1 VAHAELEELAVK
13 ATGGDLA
20 AVEELVV
27 GFHDHLFAFLYL
39 LGVRD
44 ADVDDVAQ
52 EVTVEIYRSLA
63 RYEPD
68 QPFLP
73 WMRAVARNVT
83 SKHWRSKRRRREHMT
98 RFRELVEERLEA
110 GPVAEATEGF
120 AVGAL
125 RTCMERLQQRQ
136 KRVLDLRYRDGM
148 DSSRIAETL
157 GMTSSGVRTVLA
169 RVRDALKSCVES
181 ARGAGAT

>member
-1 VAHAELEELAVK
+1 VERTSLEELAVT
-13 ATGGDLA
+13 AAGGDLA
-20 AVEELVV
+20 AVERLVV
-27 GFHDHLFAFLYL
+27 AFHDHLFAFLYL

-52 EVTVEIYRSLA
+52 EVTLEIYRSLG
-63 RYEPD
+63 RYECD

-73 WMRAVARNVT
+73 WMRAIARNVT

-98 RFRELVEERLEA
+98 RFRELVEERLDA
-110 GPVAEATEGF
+110 GPVAEAAEGF

-125 RTCMERLQQRQ
+125 RSCVERLQQRQ
-136 KRVLDLRYRDGM
+136 KRVIDLRYQDGM
-148 DSSRIAETL
+148 DSSSIAKAL

-169 RVRDALKSCVES
+169 RVRDALKACVES
-181 ARGAGAT
+181 ARGARAT